1 MTCEGVRVPFTL
13 GLEAVQQFISADNC
27 SLTPPHFK
35 VPPCDT
41 TFLFSSG
48 FLLVT
53 CKGVTEE
60 MRCP

>member
-27 SLTPPHFK
+27 SLTPPRFN
-35 VPPCDT
+35 VPPRDT

-48 FLLVT
+48 FLSMLWSLV
-53 CKGVTEE
+53 KVS
-60 MRCP
+60 RKR